1 MAQRSRCFGQS
12 PISRIIGN
20 LKNRLVRFRQACGR
34 GHAGA
39 VDLSFETMA
48 FWIAIAYHKAGHTLA
63 IGKHH
68 KLWDFADGGVR
79 GKELTHEESL
89 GSGDGGRGEGAD

>member
-1 MAQRSRCFGQS
+1 
-12 PISRIIGN
+12 

-48 FWIAIAYHKAGHTLA
+48 FWIAIADHKAGHTLA
-63 IGKHH
+63 SGKHH
-68 KLWDFADGGVR
+68 KLWDFADGEVR

-89 GSGDGGRGEGAD
+89 